1 MDKEKD
7 NVTTFSLSIYGNI
20 TDYNEVLSK
29 ARCRIFYTGANRN
42 GTFITEEFAE
52 KLISTLP
59 YVPVKGIY
67 DTMKDDYT
75 DHGRERYEGR
85 IYGIVPENPNFAWE
99 KHLDVDGVERTYA
112 CTDVYLFTGLY
123 KQEAFDIVG
132 KSQSMELYVDS
143 IEGEWQYING
153 KRFFVFTE
161 GRFLGLQTLGEDYE
175 PCFEGASFYTLV
187 DSVKALMNDLQD
199 TNVFQ
204 KQNLGGEKHMNF
216 KLSDNQKYN
225 MIWSLLNPRFNEEND
240 YVMDYAVCDVYDE
253 YAVVF
258 KFETNAYER
267 AYYTKNDETDS
278 LAIDKMEDCYI
289 VDVNEEEKRALE
301 VLHAMNNNTY
311 EKIDEVVTD
320 LQNKVDS
327 FSSKNEENETAIAT
341 LQQDKERLE
350 NELEEVNGNYTTALE
365 TIDTLTSEKNE
376 LNEFKVAAELK
387 EKEAVIE
394 KYVTLIDEEQIN
406 NFKEKIDEFTKE
418 ELDKE
423 LAFVLVQTKSTIFT
437 NDESTDVFVFVN
449 KINFVTGESYTLA
462 EFFSGNRRIV
472 IPDLQRDYC
481 WGDKT
486 HTNERKELV
495 SGFIDTLVNHYKNY
509 RMEIDK
515 LSLGL
520 IYGYEVPAN
529 HIQLCDGQQRMTTL
543 FLLLGMLNK
552 KSTENFF
559 QSLLISDYEL
569 SDDKEPYLQYSVRET
584 SLYFLSDL
592 VCHFFIRNAKDNDY
606 VEKVSDIWHGTWFF
620 NEYRTDPSIRSMISA
635 LEIIENLLKD
645 KDETWCCQFGD
656 FLINRLTF
664 LYYDMETRKNGE
676 ETFVV
681 INTTGE
687 PLSST
692 QNLKPLVV
700 QADKNKYFEATHHK
714 TPAIA
719 WEEIETWFWKNREP
733 KSNDTADAGF
743 AEFLRWIS
751 IIELTK
757 KGGSSDVVRTI
768 LSKGK
773 YSFNYNEISLE
784 TILNYWETIK
794 RLFPENGGEF
804 TNEKSFLSPSDNDFY
819 ADTGKYKLKAL
830 SQIECFRLLP
840 VIAYC
845 NNNGCDLTDRN
856 ALRLYHFVDNLSRIE
871 NIQKNVNP
879 LVEEAISIA
888 LTCTDIIELLQQENQ
903 DKFSKSILTEE
914 EIDKL
919 RILDNNPSRNDIEEE
934 FWYAQKHPILQGE
947 ILPLIEWTKLNGSFN
962 IANFKT
968 IRSHFEQIF
977 PRGTKAVTDLTR
989 RSLLTYG
996 LPEYPRGNSFGYSA
1010 EEWKGI
1016 ICANSKKIAAAIK
1029 GTASEAAFVS
1039 AAKELQGSVEDLLN
1053 FVNKFKKK

>member
-112 CTDVYLFTGLY
+112 CADVYLFTGLY
-123 KQEAFDIVG
+123 KQEAFDIIG

-258 KFETNAYER
+258 KFESNTYER

-289 VDVNEEEKRALE
+289 VDVNEEERRALE
-301 VLHAMNNNTY
+301 VLHVMNNNTY

-387 EKEAVIE
+387 EKEAVID

-437 NDESTDVFVFVN
+437 NDES
-449 KINFVTGESYTLA
+449 
-462 EFFSGNRRIV
+462 
-472 IPDLQRDYC
+472 
-481 WGDKT
+481 
-486 HTNERKELV
+486 
-495 SGFIDTLVNHYKNY
+495 GFIPKEEPPLTGINAILEKQ
-509 RMEIDK
+509 K
-515 LSLGL
+515 
-520 IYGYEVPAN
+520 
-529 HIQLCDGQQRMTTL
+529 
-543 FLLLGMLNK
+543 NK
-552 KSTENFF
+552 K
-559 QSLLISDYEL
+559 
-569 SDDKEPYLQYSVRET
+569 K
-584 SLYFLSDL
+584 
-592 VCHFFIRNAKDNDY
+592 
-606 VEKVSDIWHGTWFF
+606 
-620 NEYRTDPSIRSMISA
+620 
-635 LEIIENLLKD
+635 
-645 KDETWCCQFGD
+645 
-656 FLINRLTF
+656 
-664 LYYDMETRKNGE
+664 
-676 ETFVV
+676 
-681 INTTGE
+681 
-687 PLSST
+687 
-692 QNLKPLVV
+692 
-700 QADKNKYFEATHHK
+700 
-714 TPAIA
+714 
-719 WEEIETWFWKNREP
+719 
-733 KSNDTADAGF
+733 
-743 AEFLRWIS
+743 
-751 IIELTK
+751 
-757 KGGSSDVVRTI
+757 
-768 LSKGK
+768 
-773 YSFNYNEISLE
+773 
-784 TILNYWETIK
+784 
-794 RLFPENGGEF
+794 
-804 TNEKSFLSPSDNDFY
+804 
-819 ADTGKYKLKAL
+819 
-830 SQIECFRLLP
+830 
-840 VIAYC
+840 
-845 NNNGCDLTDRN
+845 
-856 ALRLYHFVDNLSRIE
+856 
-871 NIQKNVNP
+871 
-879 LVEEAISIA
+879 
-888 LTCTDIIELLQQENQ
+888 
-903 DKFSKSILTEE
+903 
-914 EIDKL
+914 
-919 RILDNNPSRNDIEEE
+919 
-934 FWYAQKHPILQGE
+934 
-947 ILPLIEWTKLNGSFN
+947 
-962 IANFKT
+962 
-968 IRSHFEQIF
+968 
-977 PRGTKAVTDLTR
+977 
-989 RSLLTYG
+989 
-996 LPEYPRGNSFGYSA
+996 
-1010 EEWKGI
+1010 
-1016 ICANSKKIAAAIK
+1016 
-1029 GTASEAAFVS
+1029 
-1039 AAKELQGSVEDLLN
+1039 
-1053 FVNKFKKK
+1053 